1 MKSIKSKIVVFAVI
15 ATLLPSGGLGLLS
28 FWQNEALMN
37 DSVTRELRALTDNV
51 NRHLDAWLNENTL
64 AVRALSTSNPVIE
77 GLSTLNQFADG
88 ESAGQVKSNLAG
100 YLRSVQGKL
109 ETILELAV
117 YDNNQQMVAS
127 SVPTLEAY
135 DIPVRWPHKSLTAG
149 AVSAPPY
156 WNARYATATLSIIFP
171 VLSYDNVLV
180 GAFAVTLDLGS
191 LRSQLLDAK
200 KFSRGEIFLL
210 DYEGKVLLSSIPG
223 ADHEA
228 ALDSQQ
234 LDELQI
240 RAKDSMTYDGLAYSR
255 SIGLLYMSEKIP
267 VAVLVERD
275 YGDIHAAW
283 TKLRDRFLEFVGILI
298 VIITAVALYMGHT
311 IVTPLKR
318 LIDAVKGIVE
328 GNFETRLQVRQK
340 DEVGQL
346 TIMFN
351 QMTDAL
357 RRKHAEIMVANQVMQ
372 QKNQLLQK
380 LSVTDSLTGLYNR
393 SKLDA
398 ILTEQLARYQRNQR
412 IFCLLM
418 IDVDHFKRIN
428 DDLGHIMGDKI
439 LIAVATVLLKSIRT
453 IDHAARYGGD
463 EFVVVLTE
471 THADAAVKTAERI
484 RSQVGKI
491 CLAFKE
497 HPIKI
502 TLSIGIA
509 QCQPEDVTPSDLIAR
524 VDAALYEAKK
534 AGRDRIECIGAI
546 TQ

>member
-1 MKSIKSKIVVFAVI
+1 F
-15 ATLLPSGGLGLLS
+15 
-28 FWQNEALMN
+28 
-37 DSVTRELRALTDNV
+37 
-51 NRHLDAWLNENTL
+51 
-64 AVRALSTSNPVIE
+64 
-77 GLSTLNQFADG
+77 
-88 ESAGQVKSNLAG
+88 
-100 YLRSVQGKL
+100 
-109 ETILELAV
+109 
-117 YDNNQQMVAS
+117 
-127 SVPTLEAY
+127 
-135 DIPVRWPHKSLTAG
+135 SL
-149 AVSAPPY
+149 
-156 WNARYATATLSIIFP
+156 
-171 VLSYDNVLV
+171 
-180 GAFAVTLDLGS
+180 
-191 LRSQLLDAK
+191 
-200 KFSRGEIFLL
+200 GEIFLL
-210 DYEGKVLLSSIPG
+210 DYEGKVLLSSIPV
-223 ADHEA
+223 ASREV

-234 LDELQI
+234 LGELQM
-240 RAKDSMTYDGLAYSR
+240 RDKDSMIYNGLAYPR

-275 YGDIHAAW
+275 YGDIQAAW
-283 TKLRDRFLEFVGILI
+283 KKLRDRFLEFVGIVI

-318 LIDAVKGIVE
+318 LIDAAKGIVE

-398 ILTEQLARYQRNQR
+398 ILTEQLARYKRNQR

-418 IDVDHFKRIN
+418 IDVDHFKHIN

-439 LIAVATVLLKSIRT
+439 LITVATVLLKSIRT
-453 IDHAARYGGD
+453 IDYAARYGGD

-471 THADAAVKTAERI
+471 TDADAAVKTAERI
-484 RSQVGKI
+484 RSQVRKI
-491 CLAFKE
+491 CLEFKE

-509 QCQPEDVTPSDLIAR
+509 QCQTEDATPSDLIAH